1 MLQWGLLAAAHRLPF
16 LPTRAGLG
24 SDVPAINP
32 GFEMVRSPY
41 ADGEELLAMP
51 ALELDVALIHMSR
64 ADEMGNGQF
73 LGPDLYFDDLYCL
86 AAKRRFMSC
95 ERIIPTTDFRK
106 EGSFHTVKINRMM
119 IDGVI
124 EAPNGAHFTECPPD
138 YGRDEVFQREYAA
151 TAKDPDAWAAF
162 EEKYLDVE
170 SEAAYQEAVKSR

>member
-1 MLQWGLLAAAHRLPF
+1 
-16 LPTRAGLG
+16 
-24 SDVPAINP
+24 
-32 GFEMVRSPY
+32 
-41 ADGEELLAMP
+41 
-51 ALELDVALIHMSR
+51 
-64 ADEMGNGQF
+64 
-73 LGPDLYFDDLYCL
+73 
-86 AAKRRFMSC
+86 
-95 ERIIPTTDFRK
+95 
-106 EGSFHTVKINRMM
+106 MM